1 MSYLS
6 DIVGELDDWM
16 GRMSTEARLGKRSGG
31 TPDFEI
37 ELVRRAILEINGLR
51 EKLDLRRGTR
61 SIAPEDLNASND
73 E

>member
-1 MSYLS
+1 MS

-16 GRMSTEARLGKRSGG
+16 GRMSMEFRLGKRSGA

-37 ELVRRAILEINGLR
+37 DLVRRAIAEINSLR
-51 EKLDLRRGTR
+51 ENLGLRRGTR
-61 SIAPEDLNASND
+61 SIATEDLNASND